1 MKRIACTFFVLFATS
16 TLGCGMMV
24 PHAPQGGGGGGDAQP
39 DHSNYTIPK
48 ESQDTVRKQEQAA
61 YARADDAE
69 DEELDKQE
77 KASLKALKIALGKE
91 SRSPGQPPGDSS
103 STALIGIKK
112 AKMKVRLEPVVDG
125 DGKAVNDDFFQ
136 LKDSFTDRVQQLQRK
151 IVEQRASKAEMR
163 EIQEGSKQ
171 VMKLNDLRM
180 AVMDVSL
187 QTMMSNNHVQ
197 TASLQQMLRVAGL
210 VRSRK
215 LYNMKLDDSDYALVK
230 HGLER
235 QKRAEAIA
243 ATNLAMLAAY
253 QAVINSNGDPKALD
267 VIAEGALKAFPVKV
281 EVSDADAK
289 QYVEQLGTNVSKVKA
304 KYEAMLRKVH
314 GDARYEKQ
322 FKSSIDAMFA
332 QAEGAQ
338 NQKSIGQTMNDTQS
352 KYKTDVAKCMRG
364 EQPDPGSMVGG
375 GTCKSLQQAA
385 QTGDTSDLPP
395 GALKAFNDNGG
406 ASGGGGGAGG
416 AGGGPGMPKGK
427 AGAALEGAQA
437 AANGDVD
444 GVLDAAGKM
453 FPGDSTI
460 GASLQGIA
468 ALKRGDARGAISAAL
483 TFVPVPGLKD
493 AFGLASKLLFKS

>member
-24 PHAPQGGGGGGDAQP
+24 PQGGAQSGGGGSQP
-39 DHSNYTIPK
+39 SPQPGYTMPK
-48 ESQDTVRKQEQAA
+48 ESQDLVRKQEQQA
-61 YARADDAE
+61 YAHADEAE
-69 DEELDKQE
+69 DEQLDKLE
-77 KASLKALKIALGKE
+77 KDSLKALKIALGKE
-91 SRSPGQPPGDSS
+91 SRSPGMAPGDSS
-103 STALIGIKK
+103 SVALVAIKK

-136 LKDSFTDRVQQLQRK
+136 LKDSYTDRVQQLQRK
-151 IVEQRASKAEMR
+151 LVEQRASKAEIR

-171 VMKLNDLRM
+171 IMKISDLRM

-197 TASLQQMLRVAGL
+197 SSSLQTMLRVSGL

-215 LYNMKLDDSDYALVK
+215 LYGMELDAQDYALVK
-230 HGLER
+230 RGLER

-253 QAVINSNGDPKALD
+253 QAVINNNGDPKALD

-281 EVSDADAK
+281 QVSDDDAK
-289 QYVEQLGTNVSKVKA
+289 QYVSQLGTNVSKVKA

-322 FKSSIDAMFA
+322 FKQGIDAMFA

-338 NQKSIGQTMNDTQS
+338 NQKSVGQMVADTQS

-375 GTCKSLQQAA
+375 GTCKSLQHAA

-395 GALKAFNDNGG
+395 GALKAFNDAGG
-406 ASGGGGGAGG
+406 AGGGGGGAGG
-416 AGGGPGMPKGK
+416 PALKGK
-427 AGAALEGAQA
+427 AGAAVDGAQA
-437 AANGDVD
+437 VANGDVD
-444 GVLDAAGKM
+444 GALDAAGKM

-468 ALKRGDARGAISAAL
+468 ALKKGDPRGAISAAL

-493 AFGLASKLLFKS
+493 AFGVASKLLFKG